1 MKRRIISLFL
11 IFLSATSLYAQKIPL
26 LTGSYSAYL
35 QLNETT
41 QLPVHL
47 TVEKKQK
54 RILLVVHNAEERIE
68 LMNGIKKGDTIILP
82 FPSFDSEL
90 RFITYKKKEIRGFW
104 FNYNKGANYKI
115 PFFANLNQKTRKKE
129 APGGDLSGK
138 WETHFSPKTS
148 DEENA
153 LGIIAQD
160 QNHITGTFRTETGDY
175 RFLEGSIEGSK
186 FYLSA
191 FDGSHAFLIN
201 GTLKEHRVQGYFYS
215 GKHYS
220 TDFVATYNPN
230 YELRDPDSLTTL
242 KDQNTPFNFTLKTIN
257 GTDYTFPNPETR
269 GKVVIV
275 QIMGTW
281 CPNCM
286 DETNYYKEL
295 YDKYHSK
302 GLEIISIGYEA
313 AESFEEQAKKILTL
327 KQRKNLDFTFLV
339 GGKASK
345 GIASEQFKM
354 LNEVISFPTSIYIGR
369 DGEVKRIHT
378 GFNGPG
384 TGEVYTEYVNKTNS
398 LIESL
403 LGISGSR

>member
-1 MKRRIISLFL
+1 MKISIAYLL
-11 IFLSATSLYAQKIPL
+11 LMLSSATFLHAQKMSL

-54 RILLVVHNAEERIE
+54 RLILVVHNAEERIE

-90 RFITYKKKEIRGFW
+90 RFIAYRKKEIRGYW
-104 FNYNKGANYKI
+104 FNYNKGTNYRI
-115 PFFANLNQKTRKKE
+115 PFFANFNPKTRKKD
-129 APGGDLSGK
+129 APAGDLNGN
-138 WETHFSPKTS
+138 WETHFSPES
-148 DEENA
+148 ADEENA
-153 LGIIAQD
+153 LGIIAQN

-191 FDGSHAFLIN
+191 FDGSHAFLLN
-201 GTLKEHRVQGYFYS
+201 GTLKDHHIQGYFYS

-230 YELRDPDSLTTL
+230 YELRDPDSITTL
-242 KDQNTPFNFTLKTIN
+242 KPNSQEFHFNLKTVN
-257 GTDYTFPNPETR
+257 GTDYSFPNADTR
-269 GKVVIV
+269 GKVVII

-295 YDKYHSK
+295 YEKYHSK
-302 GLEIISIGYEA
+302 GLEIISIGYETSD
-313 AESFEEQAKKILTL
+313 SFEEQAKKILTL

-345 GIASEQFKM
+345 GIASQQFDM

-369 DGEVKRIHT
+369 DGQVKRIHT

-384 TGEVYTEYVNKTNS
+384 TGDVYTQYVEKTNA

-403 LGISGSR
+403 LGINGSK